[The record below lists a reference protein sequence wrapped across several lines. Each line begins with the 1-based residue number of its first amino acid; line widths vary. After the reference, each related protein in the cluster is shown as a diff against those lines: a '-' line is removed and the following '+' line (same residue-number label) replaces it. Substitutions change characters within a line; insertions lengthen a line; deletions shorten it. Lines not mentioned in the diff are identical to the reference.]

1 MPLTIY
7 YKKTAEF
14 YKKYDS
20 WKYCGRTY
28 KGIIKNLDYIELEK
42 KKTYVKELIQ
52 KYADN
57 IYNAWKSVLLQ
68 EKFVKEKSLIIV
80 SVKEVIC
87 VIYLIQMIIFML

>member
-1 MPLTIY
+1 
-7 YKKTAEF
+7 
-14 YKKYDS
+14 
-20 WKYCGRTY
+20 
-28 KGIIKNLDYIELEK
+28 LEK

-52 KYADN
+52 KYANN

>member
-1 MPLTIY
+1 M
-7 YKKTAEF
+7 
-14 YKKYDS
+14 
-20 WKYCGRTY
+20 
-28 KGIIKNLDYIELEK
+28 EK

-57 IYNAWKSVLLQ
+57 IYNAWKSVLLE
-68 EKFVKEKSLIIV
+68 EKVVKEKSLIIV

>member
-1 MPLTIY
+1 M
-7 YKKTAEF
+7 
-14 YKKYDS
+14 
-20 WKYCGRTY
+20 
-28 KGIIKNLDYIELEK
+28 EK

>member
-1 MPLTIY
+1 
-7 YKKTAEF
+7 
-14 YKKYDS
+14 
-20 WKYCGRTY
+20 
-28 KGIIKNLDYIELEK
+28 LEK